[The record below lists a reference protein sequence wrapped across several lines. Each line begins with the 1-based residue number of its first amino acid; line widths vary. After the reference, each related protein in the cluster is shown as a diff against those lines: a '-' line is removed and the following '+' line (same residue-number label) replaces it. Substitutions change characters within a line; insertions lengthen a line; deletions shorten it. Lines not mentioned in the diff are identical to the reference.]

1 MPTAEQILNGLT
13 IIARDWPRLAIA
25 WHVYFGVMLA
35 ALAAGWRPQRRD
47 LGLYLVLPLIS
58 VSMLAWFNGNPFTG
72 TAIAAAGFALL
83 VIAAFL
89 GRERVAFG
97 PWWLIVPGAALVA
110 FGWVYPEHIHAE
122 GYLDYLYRAP
132 TGLLPCP
139 TLAVLCGISLM
150 LGGLE
155 SRAWRYVL
163 ALAGAF
169 YGLVG
174 ALYLGVTMDWALVAG
189 AVLLA
194 AVSRAESGDYRVAT
208 PRNMSQGQ
216 RESA

>member
-1 MPTAEQILNGLT
+1 MPAADQILNGLT
-13 IIARDWPRLAIA
+13 LIANDWPRLALL
-25 WHVYFGVMLA
+25 WHAYFAVLLV

-58 VSMLAWFNGNPFTG
+58 VSALAWFNGDPFTG
-72 TAIAAAGFALL
+72 TVVASAGFALL
-83 VIAAFL
+83 VITAFL

-139 TLAVLCGISLM
+139 TLAVLCGMAIM
-150 LGGLE
+150 FAGLG
-155 SRAWRYVL
+155 SRAYCYVL
-163 ALAGAF
+163 ALTGAF
-169 YGLVG
+169 YGLTG
-174 ALYLGVTMDWALVAG
+174 ALYLGVAMDWALVAG
-189 AVLLA
+189 AAVLLF
-194 AVSRAESGDYRVAT
+194 AVHYRDTA
-208 PRNMSQGQ
+208 QGQ
-216 RESA
+216 RASR